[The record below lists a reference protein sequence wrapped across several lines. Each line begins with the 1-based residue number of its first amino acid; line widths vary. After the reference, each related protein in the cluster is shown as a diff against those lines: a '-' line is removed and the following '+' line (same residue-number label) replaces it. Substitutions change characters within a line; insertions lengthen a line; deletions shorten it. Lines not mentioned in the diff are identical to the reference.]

1 MPNIETNYL
10 SRSGLLYGKA
20 QKLTAEF
27 SNGVPMWPQ
36 ANAKY
41 RMIADVFVSAR
52 LCLLYAQT

>member
-1 MPNIETNYL
+1 
-10 SRSGLLYGKA
+10 
-20 QKLTAEF
+20 
-27 SNGVPMWPQ
+27 MWPQ